1 MDQNIW
7 RARRK
12 WAQTTKLSCW
22 TWRTTSTSLFKSG
35 LKYIRDYC
43 LEFAGS
49 SLLMVFF
56 LKWQNLLKCIWALHW
71 SHTDLGCRG
80 GSDLTSGKELLTL
93 TKIRDLWEHSL
104 LFASTLSV
112 LERAS
117 WLNQHFPVGQYI
129 FAEGGGWGR
138 PFRCVFLV
146 WCGECDEK
154 LPFLDCSSKGRGA
167 IPWTTFRGFLNRMA
181 LKFVA
186 LWIQP

>member
-1 MDQNIW
+1 MDGTKFSLHLSWQQWTCRDVVGRCQCPSLMDQNIW

-22 TWRTTSTSLFKSG
+22 TWRTTSLFKSG
-35 LKYIRDYC
+35 LKYICFYC

-56 LKWQNLLKCIWALHW
+56 LKWQNLLECIWALYW

-80 GSDLTSGKELLTL
+80 GSDLTSGTELLTL

-117 WLNQHFPVGQYI
+117 WLNCNI
-129 FAEGGGWGR
+129 FLLANTFLQREGGGKALQMCIFGVMWR
-138 PFRCVFLV
+138 V
-146 WCGECDEK
+146 WWETSFSR
-154 LPFLDCSSKGRGA
+154 LF
-167 IPWTTFRGFLNRMA
+167 I
-181 LKFVA
+181 
-186 LWIQP
+186 